1 MVNQGKAFSLDLQ
14 ISGCTAVLQ
23 SGRETA
29 FNQAVAYKN
38 RGRAYGH
45 KGDYDRGIVD
55 HNEAIRLDPKD
66 ATAFHGRGNVY
77 LDMSFRRLEYR
88 DRAIADYNEAIRLDP
103 SYALPTTVGAW
114 RTP

>member
-1 MVNQGKAFSLDLQ
+1 MNQGKAFSLDLQ